1 MTKDMTFSALRT
13 AALTALIT
21 LCATPGA
28 ALAQTPPANRAAA
41 PANVLGL
48 GEIESRLSAEGIK
61 IKELKVRDTVLEI
74 DGYDAQG
81 REIDLV
87 VDRSTGKIV
96 SRKFDD

>member
-28 ALAQTPPANRAAA
+28 ALA
-41 PANVLGL
+41 
-48 GEIESRLSAEGIK
+48 
-61 IKELKVRDTVLEI
+61 
-74 DGYDAQG
+74 
-81 REIDLV
+81 LV